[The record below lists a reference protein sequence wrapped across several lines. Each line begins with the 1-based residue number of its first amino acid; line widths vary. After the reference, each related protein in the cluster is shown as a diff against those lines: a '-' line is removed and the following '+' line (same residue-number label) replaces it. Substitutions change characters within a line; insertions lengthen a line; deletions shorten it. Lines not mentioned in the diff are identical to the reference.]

1 MKEINILLVEDN
13 EGDILLT
20 KEAFEEARLKNE
32 IQVVRDGQEAID
44 YLLTGLNGDSLLLP
58 DIILLDINLPKMN
71 GHEVLAIIKNSNDFK
86 HIPVIILTTSSA
98 EDDVLKSYQNHAN
111 CYVSKPV
118 VIEDFMKV
126 IATFEEF
133 WLSIVK
139 LPNKITK

>member
-44 YLLTGLNGDSLLLP
+44 YLSAGLNGDSLPLP